1 VLDINKLL
9 DVLETKFTDER
20 TLREKI
26 EQIEK
31 QLRNVFES
39 TSAGLFQ
46 LDNTG
51 KLLTCNPTLI
61 SILNKRHLITEV
73 IIGNDFA
80 ELFFEHSAHFRQM
93 LQEATRSEQLV
104 THDFSLCDET
114 GQASQWVHCLLS
126 KIEDSDGQTHF
137 EGVMFDITKRI
148 AAEQAI
154 RYQAEYDALTG
165 LLRRGAAES
174 RLKILLASP
183 MQFPLSV
190 LLLDLD
196 GFKAVNDT
204 YGHDAGDQVLI
215 ETARRLKSSVRTHD
229 MVARLGGDE
238 FMIVL
243 NQCPTSNVKLTIAE
257 KIINAIQVPITLH
270 SAITVQI
277 GVSIGIASYPIHGYD
292 IASLL
297 KAADE
302 AMYTVKR
309 SGKNA
314 YAVKS

>member
-1 VLDINKLL
+1 
-9 DVLETKFTDER
+9 
-20 TLREKI
+20 
-26 EQIEK
+26 
-31 QLRNVFES
+31 
-39 TSAGLFQ
+39 
-46 LDNTG
+46 
-51 KLLTCNPTLI
+51 
-61 SILNKRHLITEV
+61 
-73 IIGNDFA
+73 
-80 ELFFEHSAHFRQM
+80 
-93 LQEATRSEQLV
+93 
-104 THDFSLCDET
+104 
-114 GQASQWVHCLLS
+114 
-126 KIEDSDGQTHF
+126 
-137 EGVMFDITKRI
+137 
-148 AAEQAI
+148 
-154 RYQAEYDALTG
+154 
-165 LLRRGAAES
+165 
-174 RLKILLASP
+174 
-183 MQFPLSV
+183 
-190 LLLDLD
+190 
-196 GFKAVNDT
+196 
-204 YGHDAGDQVLI
+204 
-215 ETARRLKSSVRTHD
+215 